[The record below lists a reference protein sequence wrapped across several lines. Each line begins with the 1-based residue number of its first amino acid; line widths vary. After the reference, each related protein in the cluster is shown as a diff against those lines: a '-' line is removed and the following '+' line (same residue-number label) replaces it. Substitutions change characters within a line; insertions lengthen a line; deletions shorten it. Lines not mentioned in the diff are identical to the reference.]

1 MAWWAAVLSDT
12 KSVGGYGPWR
22 PYKNNNKNLSKIPI
36 QGWYKWEQID

>member
-22 PYKNNNKNLSKIPI
+22 PYKNNNKNSKRN
-36 QGWYKWEQID
+36 QSKKFT